1 MKLFKRNRI
10 RFLVV
15 GMAIRPEPYTYRKD
29 PEYMYG
35 IFRTEK
41 SAQKFI
47 KNSQCRAPYMEIRQI
62 IFEK

>member
-1 MKLFKRNRI
+1 MKLFKRNKI
-10 RFLVV
+10 RFMVV
-15 GMAIRPEPYTYRKD
+15 GMIAKPKPFTYRTA

-47 KNSQCRAPYMEIRQI
+47 KNSQFSAPYMEIRPI
-62 IFEK
+62 VFE

>member
-1 MKLFKRNRI
+1 M
-10 RFLVV
+10 VV
-15 GMAIRPEPYTYRKD
+15 GMIAEPKPYTYRKD

-47 KNSQCRAPYMEIRQI
+47 KNSQCRAPYMEIRPI
-62 IFEK
+62 VFE